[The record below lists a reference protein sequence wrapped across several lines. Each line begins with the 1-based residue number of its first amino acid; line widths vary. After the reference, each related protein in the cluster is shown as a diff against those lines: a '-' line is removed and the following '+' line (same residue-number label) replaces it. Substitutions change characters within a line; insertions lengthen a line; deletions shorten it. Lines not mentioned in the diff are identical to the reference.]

1 MIKITAAF
9 AALAIFAASAVV
21 HAGVV
26 VTEQEVIDQG
36 NGQPVT
42 RNRTVMIQG
51 NKQKMVTDRAQVV
64 TDLDNGKMYLINPE
78 KKQYVEMPF
87 PPQGPMAQMM
97 AQRMS
102 TLSFKKTGAA
112 SKTISGYSCEQYAGA
127 GSMMGNQY
135 SVNGCFST
143 KAPGARDFD
152 TFQKTM
158 AAKVKGTA
166 MAMQGEVP
174 DGVPMQLDST
184 TKITNFSMPG
194 MSPEQAAKLKT
205 MLANRPPVVSKTTV
219 QQIASK
225 DLPAD
230 TFAVPAGFTKQ
241 EMPNG
246 GMGGGGMSHMGGGNS
261 GSGMG
266 HMGGGGMSGG
276 SNGGMSGGG
285 MSGGGMGGGA
295 SAPPQKSPE

>member
-1 MIKITAAF
+1 MKKIAAAF
-9 AALAIFAASAVV
+9 AALAIFAGSAAA

-64 TDLDNGKMYLINPE
+64 TDLDNGKMYLMNPE
-78 KKQYVEMPF
+78 RKQYVEIPF
-87 PPQGPMAQMM
+87 PPSGPMAQMM
-97 AQRMS
+97 SQRMS
-102 TLSFKKTGAA
+102 TLSFKKNSGG
-112 SKTISGYSCEQYAGA
+112 SKMVSGYSCEEYSGA
-127 GSMMGNQY
+127 GTMMGNQY
-135 SVNGCFST
+135 SVTGCFST

-152 TFQKTM
+152 AFQKKM

-194 MSPEQAAKLKT
+194 ISPDQAAKMKQ

-219 QQIASK
+219 TQIASK

-230 TFAVPAGFTKQ
+230 TFMVPADFAKQ
-241 EMPNG
+241 EMP
-246 GMGGGGMSHMGGGNS
+246 
-261 GSGMG
+261 
-266 HMGGGGMSGG
+266 SGG
-276 SNGGMSGGG
+276 PL
-285 MSGGGMGGGA
+285 GGGA
-295 SAPPQKSPE
+295 PPAPKSDE

>member
-1 MIKITAAF
+1 MKKIAAAF
-9 AALAIFAASAVV
+9 AALAIFAGSTVV

-64 TDLDNGKMYLINPE
+64 TDLDNGKMYLLNPE

-102 TLSFKKTGAA
+102 TLSFKKTGGA
-112 SKTISGYSCEQYAGA
+112 SKTISGYSCEQYSGAGA
-127 GSMMGNQY
+127 MMGNQY
-135 SVNGCFST
+135 SVTGCFST

-152 TFQKTM
+152 AFQKTM
-158 AAKVKGTA
+158 AAKVKGTP

-194 MSPEQAAKLKT
+194 MSPEQSAKLKA

-219 QQIASK
+219 MQIASK
-225 DLPAD
+225 NLPAD
-230 TFAVPAGFTKQ
+230 TFTVPAGFTKQ
-241 EMPNG
+241 EMPSG
-246 GMGGGGMSHMGGGNS
+246 PMGAGP
-261 GSGMG
+261 MG
-266 HMGGGGMSGG
+266 HMGGSG
-276 SNGGMSGGG
+276 NGGMSGSG
-285 MSGGGMGGGA
+285 MSGNMGSHMGTGA
-295 SAPPQKSPE
+295 PAPAPSQKIPE

>member
-1 MIKITAAF
+1 MKKIAAAF
-9 AALAIFAASAVV
+9 AALAIFAGSTAV

-64 TDLDNGKMYLINPE
+64 TDLDNGKMYLLNPE

-102 TLSFKKTGAA
+102 TLSFKKSGGA
-112 SKTISGYSCEQYAGA
+112 SKTISGYSCEQYSGA

-135 SVNGCFST
+135 SVAGCFST

-152 TFQKTM
+152 AFQKTM
-158 AAKVKGTA
+158 AAKVKGTP
-166 MAMQGEVP
+166 MAMQGDVP

-184 TKITNFSMPG
+184 TKITNFAMPG
-194 MSPEQAAKLKT
+194 MSPEQSAKLKA

-219 QQIASK
+219 MQIASK

-241 EMPNG
+241 EMPNPHAG
-246 GMGGGGMSHMGGGNS
+246 A
-261 GSGMG
+261 GSG
-266 HMGGGGMSGG
+266 
-276 SNGGMSGGG
+276 NGAMSGGG

-295 SAPPQKSPE
+295 STPSQKTPE

>member
-1 MIKITAAF
+1 MKKIAVAF
-9 AALAIFAASAVV
+9 AALAIFAASTVA

-51 NKQKMVTDRAQVV
+51 NKQKMVTDHAQVV

-78 KKQYVEMPF
+78 KKQYIEMPF
-87 PPQGPMAQMM
+87 PPKGPMAQMM

-102 TLSFKKTGAA
+102 TLSFKKAAGAG
-112 SKTISGYSCEQYAGA
+112 KTISGYPCEQYSGA

-143 KAPGARDFD
+143 KAPGAHDFD
-152 TFQKTM
+152 AFQKTM
-158 AAKVKGTA
+158 AAKVKGTP

-194 MSPEQAAKLKT
+194 MSPEQSAKLKA

-230 TFAVPAGFTKQ
+230 TFTVPAGFTKQ

-246 GMGGGGMSHMGGGNS
+246 GMGGG
-261 GSGMG
+261 MG
-266 HMGGGGMSGG
+266 HMG

-285 MSGGGMGGGA
+285 MSGGSAKGGDMSGGGMNGGTTG
-295 SAPPQKSPE
+295 SK

>member
-1 MIKITAAF
+1 MKTISAAF
-9 AALAIFAASAVV
+9 AALAIFAASSTV

-64 TDLDNGKMYLINPE
+64 TDLDNGKMYLMNPE

-102 TLSFKKTGAA
+102 TLSFKKTGGG
-112 SKTISGYSCEQYAGA
+112 SKTISGYSCEQYSGA

-143 KAPGARDFD
+143 KAPGAHDFD
-152 TFQKTM
+152 AFQKTM
-158 AAKVKGTA
+158 AAKVKGTP

-174 DGVPMQLDST
+174 DGVPLQLDST

-194 MSPEQAAKLKT
+194 MSPEQSAKLKA

-219 QQIASK
+219 MQIASK

-230 TFAVPAGFTKQ
+230 TFTVPAGFTRQ

-246 GMGGGGMSHMGGGNS
+246 GMGGGMSHMGGNGN
-261 GSGMG
+261 
-266 HMGGGGMSGG
+266 MSGG
-276 SNGGMSGGG
+276 DSSGSTG
-285 MSGGGMGGGA
+285 SHMGAGA
-295 SAPPQKSPE
+295 PSAPPSSQKVPE

>member
-1 MIKITAAF
+1 MKQITAAF
-9 AALAIFAASAVV
+9 AALAIFAASTVV

-36 NGQPVT
+36 NGHPVT

-64 TDLDNGKMYLINPE
+64 TDLDLGKMYLINPE

-97 AQRMS
+97 ARRMS
-102 TLSFKKTGAA
+102 TLSFKKTGAP

-152 TFQKTM
+152 AFQKTM
-158 AAKVKGTA
+158 AAKVKGTS

-174 DGVPMQLDST
+174 DGVPIQLDST

-194 MSPEQAAKLKT
+194 MSPEQSAKLKT

-230 TFAVPAGFTKQ
+230 TFTVPAGFTKQ

-246 GMGGGGMSHMGGGNS
+246 GMGGGANAGGGMSHMGGPP
-261 GSGMG
+261 
-266 HMGGGGMSGG
+266 
-276 SNGGMSGGG
+276 
-285 MSGGGMGGGA
+285 
-295 SAPPQKSPE
+295 APAPSQKTPE

>member
-1 MIKITAAF
+1 MKKITAAF
-9 AALAIFAASAVV
+9 AALAICAASTGV

-36 NGQPVT
+36 NGHPVT

-102 TLSFKKTGAA
+102 TLSFKKTGGP
-112 SKTISGYSCEQYAGA
+112 SKTISGYSCEQYSGA

-143 KAPGARDFD
+143 KAPGAGDFD
-152 TFQKTM
+152 AFQKTM

-194 MSPEQAAKLKT
+194 MSPEQSAKLKT

-230 TFAVPAGFTKQ
+230 TFTVPAGFTKQ
-241 EMPNG
+241 DMPNG

-261 GSGMG
+261 GMGGMG

-285 MSGGGMGGGA
+285 MGGGA

>member
-1 MIKITAAF
+1 MRKIAAAF
-9 AALAIFAASAVV
+9 AALAIFAGSTVV

-64 TDLDNGKMYLINPE
+64 TDLDNGKMYLLNPE

-102 TLSFKKTGAA
+102 TLSFKKTGGA
-112 SKTISGYSCEQYAGA
+112 SKTISGYSCEQYSGAGA
-127 GSMMGNQY
+127 MMGNQY
-135 SVNGCFST
+135 SVTGCFST

-152 TFQKTM
+152 AFQKTM
-158 AAKVKGTA
+158 AAKVKGTP

-194 MSPEQAAKLKT
+194 MSPEQSAKLKA

-219 QQIASK
+219 MQIASK
-225 DLPAD
+225 NLPAD
-230 TFAVPAGFTKQ
+230 TFTVPAGFTKQ
-241 EMPNG
+241 EMPSP
-246 GMGGGGMSHMGGGNS
+246 GMGGGGMSHMGGS
-261 GSGMG
+261 
-266 HMGGGGMSGG
+266 
-276 SNGGMSGGG
+276 GGMSGGG
-285 MSGGGMGGGA
+285 MSGNMGSHMGTGA
-295 SAPPQKSPE
+295 PAPAPSQKIPE